1 MFLKFVVCLAAAV
14 VFAVPASAQTV
25 DEIVA
30 KNIEARGGMQKLKA
44 AKSMRSTGKMT
55 VGPGMEAPLVLEQKR
70 PNSMRMEFTL
80 QGLTG
85 IQAYDGANGWKVM
98 PFGGKKD
105 PEPMGEDELKAVIE
119 QADFDGPLVDYKE
132 KGNKVELVG
141 KEQVE
146 GSDAYKL
153 KVTLKNGEVR
163 HYYLDADSF
172 LEIKAES
179 KRTIRGTERET
190 ESLIGDYKEVSGM
203 MIAHSVEAGAK
214 GSPNKQKLTLEKI
227 EINPTIE
234 DARFKMPEVKKA
246 EGNKPDAKPENK
258 ESESKPADKRPAD
271 AKTPPAV
278 APKP

>member
-1 MFLKFVVCLAAAV
+1 MFLKFVVCLAVAV

-44 AKSMRSTGKMT
+44 AKSVRSTGKMT
-55 VGPGMEAPLVLEQKR
+55 LGQGMEAPLVLERKR
-70 PNSMRMEFTL
+70 PNSLRMEITL
-80 QGLTG
+80 QGMTG
-85 IQAYDGANGWKVM
+85 IQAYDGATGWMLM

-105 PEPMGEDELKAVIE
+105 PEPMGEDDLKVTAE
-119 QADFDGPLVDYKE
+119 QADFDGPLVDYKT

-153 KVTLKNGEVR
+153 KVTLKNGEVY

-172 LEIKAES
+172 LDIKVES
-179 KRTIRGTERET
+179 KRTIRGTERES
-190 ESLIGDYKEVSGM
+190 ESLIGDYKEVNGM
-203 MIAHSVEAGAK
+203 MIAHSVESGAK

-227 EINPTIE
+227 EINPTID
-234 DARFKMPEVKKA
+234 DARFKMPEVKKT
-246 EGNKPDAKPENK
+246 EGNKPEVKPENK

-278 APKP
+278 VPKP